1 MICWCSLRRYIH
13 HRCGCARNTL
23 STHVL
28 VMSLYFSLFM
38 VSFMSVLL
46 LLCIMYALLLT
57 FVLCVSCDIDLGV
70 IARVFVCV
78 VYVDD

>member
-1 MICWCSLRRYIH
+1 M
-13 HRCGCARNTL
+13 
-23 STHVL
+23 L

>member
-1 MICWCSLRRYIH
+1 
-13 HRCGCARNTL
+13 
-23 STHVL
+23 
-28 VMSLYFSLFM
+28 MSLYFSLFM